1 MLISIAIDGP
11 IGVGKSTTARKTAEL
26 LGFTYIDTGAMY
38 RAAALYLLEK
48 GLNIHSETVVS
59 QALPDIVISLS
70 HVNGEQRVFLGERDV
85 SEVIRTQ
92 EVAEAASIVASYTC
106 VREKLVAVQK
116 QMAKSGN
123 VVMDGRDIGS
133 KVLPNAQV
141 KIYLDA
147 SLEVRTQRRADDL
160 KNRGKN
166 VDFEEVKCDIM
177 VRDERDMTRFDSP
190 LVCVNGADKI
200 DTSYMTIEE
209 VAERIA
215 ELARMVM

>member
-38 RAAALYLLEK
+38 RAAALYLLER